1 VSIAQEAAPCRY
13 DVAARGSAVPPQG
26 GELSVTVHTHS
37 ACAWTANSAVA
48 WASVTPASG
57 RGDAEVRVIVTTNS
71 GAARPVSAVVAG
83 TPVNVMQAAATTP
96 SPTPTPTPTPTPSP
110 VPTPTPTPTPVP
122 VPVPVPVREV
132 HFSGKANAVS
142 GVCPVI
148 TFVVKEQTVY
158 TTPLTQFEK
167 TSCDRIEKGT
177 DLEIHGM
184 EMSDGRVRADEV
196 KRK

>member
-1 VSIAQEAAPCRY
+1 
-13 DVAARGSAVPPQG
+13 
-26 GELSVTVHTHS
+26 
-37 ACAWTANSAVA
+37 
-48 WASVTPASG
+48 
-57 RGDAEVRVIVTTNS
+57 VIVTTNS